1 MMIKK
6 NKYRYIVAEMPFE
19 ILLDTSDE
27 LNDCLQ
33 QYEPFSTLD
42 KTLDIAFLLN
52 VLPSDSFENIKPEIR
67 QRSRFKR
74 LEKFP

>member
-42 KTLDIAFLLN
+42 KTYHILI
-52 VLPSDSFENIKPEIR
+52 
-67 QRSRFKR
+67 
-74 LEKFP
+74 